1 MRGSN
6 RLSAAASHHW
16 ATTSFWC
23 LSGPFRAVLSHPCRS
38 PPCTHLPAFAGTNL
52 LHYSVEEFCAGGIG
66 GARHSCERVR
76 AALAALT
83 PRALFRGPLGSS
95 GGGIRTRDLRVMRS
109 PAASRSA
116 TNLAVAQQPTNDMW
130 STAVRP
136 ASRRR
141 QPNRNTKGPSFE
153 GPWLVAGARS
163 VLATTAR
170 VSARPVVNPNRIRAP
185 DLTGTRHRGWPRQQC
200 CFAWKA
206 AVRAP
211 ARTTRA
217 GWIGG
222 AERLFGQCL
231 SGYALREGS
240 EGSIASQGE
249 APAIWSGS
257 KWASVTVV
265 TLHGPGGTP
274 EDRK

>member
-6 RLSAAASHHW
+6 HLSAASHHW

-23 LSGPFRAVLSHPCRS
+23 LSGPFGPSFRIRADPR
-38 PPCTHLPAFAGTNL
+38 PAPIYPHLRGQTSFITPSRNSARAASVAPAIPAN
-52 LHYSVEEFCAGGIG
+52 E
-66 GARHSCERVR
+66 R

-109 PAASRSA
+109 PAATRSA

-185 DLTGTRHRGWPRQQC
+185 DLTGTRHRGWRRQQC

-206 AVRAP
+206 AV
-211 ARTTRA
+211 
-217 GWIGG
+217 
-222 AERLFGQCL
+222 
-231 SGYALREGS
+231 
-240 EGSIASQGE
+240 
-249 APAIWSGS
+249 
-257 KWASVTVV
+257 
-265 TLHGPGGTP
+265 
-274 EDRK
+274 